1 MIASPLRIKIA
12 AAVLAIAAH
21 GAVVLII
28 GGQGAVET
36 EGATGGAQVRLG
48 TSFADMAAG
57 VLAPVAQELPE
68 APKVT
73 DVVAAAQPVPLSAA
87 LPVAQVAPP
96 KVAPKVL
103 PSAVSS
109 AVPNAVP
116 NAVPV
121 PLAQAVEPAKAA
133 QVVSEDAAS
142 NVPPKTLPKPR
153 PPRPEKTRPEPQKQA
168 TKAQPKTQPKAQ
180 PEGNAQSS
188 ATKGQTTGQAN
199 AIATNQGAS
208 ATSKAAGNAAI
219 SNYPGKVMRRISRLR
234 RPNVRATGNA
244 RVSFQIASNGAL
256 ASVTLAQSSGS
267 RELDQAALGLV
278 RKAAPFPAPPSGA
291 QRNFS
296 ISIKGR

>member
-21 GAVVLII
+21 GAVALII

-57 VLAPVAQELPE
+57 LLAPVAQELPE
-68 APKVT
+68 ATKVK
-73 DVVAAAQPVPLSAA
+73 DVIAAAQPAPLSAA

-109 AVPNAVP
+109 AVPNAVH
-116 NAVPV
+116 V
-121 PLAQAVEPAKAA
+121 PLTQAVEPAKAA

-153 PPRPEKTRPEPQKQA
+153 PPRPEKTRPEPQQQA

-180 PEGNAQSS
+180 PKGNAQSS

-199 AIATNQGAS
+199 AKATSQGAS

-278 RKAAPFPAPPSGA
+278 RKAAPFPAPPPGA